1 MSKERKNNL
10 IKALKREN
18 RYLRKE
24 NLYMQRITNAPK
36 NMEFVI
42 DKTSLR
48 LLTAEY
54 FVSERYTA
62 EIITPSGE
70 EMARKEL
77 GYKLFNVIQDGTIKI
92 YERKDKES
100 GCTVY
105 GVRIWVE

>member
-24 NLYMQRITNAPK
+24 NLYMQRIINAPK
-36 NMEFVI
+36 NKAFAI

-48 LLTAEY
+48 LLTVEY

-62 EIITPSGE
+62 AIITPSGE

-77 GYKLFNVIQDGTIKI
+77 GYKLFNAIQDGAIKI
-92 YERKDKES
+92 YERKDKER

-105 GVRIWVE
+105 GFRIWVE

>member
-18 RYLRKE
+18 RYLKKE

-36 NMEFVI
+36 NMAFVI

-48 LLTAEY
+48 LLAAEY

-62 EIITPSGE
+62 AIITPSWE
-70 EMARKEL
+70 EIARKEL
-77 GYKLFNVIQDGTIKI
+77 GYKLFNAIQDGTIKI
-92 YERKDKES
+92 YERKDQER